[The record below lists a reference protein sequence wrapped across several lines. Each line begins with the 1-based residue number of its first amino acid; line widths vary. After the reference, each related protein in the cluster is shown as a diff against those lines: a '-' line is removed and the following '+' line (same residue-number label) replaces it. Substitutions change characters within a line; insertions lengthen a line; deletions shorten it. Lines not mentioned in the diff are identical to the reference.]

1 MANRSP
7 EVLRNKKFNVK
18 SQKSIATP
26 HTQSNKIGM
35 ITDKRVVR
43 HEIKRI
49 LRVSN
54 EVMM

>member
-1 MANRSP
+1 MDQI
-7 EVLRNKKFNVK
+7 EVLHNKIFNDK